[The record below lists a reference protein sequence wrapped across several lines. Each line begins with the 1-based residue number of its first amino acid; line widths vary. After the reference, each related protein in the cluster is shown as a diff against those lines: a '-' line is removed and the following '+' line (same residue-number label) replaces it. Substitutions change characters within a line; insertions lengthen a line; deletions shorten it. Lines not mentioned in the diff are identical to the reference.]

1 MIVIVVAHE
10 VIVVVIVPVITPTIP
25 NGVTGATV
33 HCRTKIPAYDRA
45 AMEIAGET
53 RTTHAANVRT
63 THSDSVRTAHSAYV
77 GGAHPAAAYPA
88 NMSATAHCAATTHS
102 AAATNP
108 TAATKPAAA
117 TATAAF
123 GIGLTNQCRRK
134 QQAAHKGNCPH

>member
-53 RTTHAANVRT
+53 RTSHSANVRT

-77 GGAHPAAAYPA
+77 GGAHPAAAYPT
-88 NMSATAHCAATTHS
+88 NMSAAAHSAATTHS
-102 AAATNP
+102 AAA
-108 TAATKPAAA
+108 ATHSAAA
-117 TATAAF
+117 TTATATS
-123 GIGLTNQCRRK
+123 GVGLTNKCRRK
-134 QQAAHKGNCPH
+134 Q